1 MAKAKKPTGILLVG
15 VLSAN
20 LMLAGVV
27 YVVSGGASL
36 AEVWAEFDR
45 NSLVGLQA
53 LVEQRLDPNPE
64 DPQLF
69 FDVVLPILE
78 SPVWLVALVALL
90 VMDALPIVVMLRM
103 MRRRGRE
110 PAKSVERSE

>member
-1 MAKAKKPTGILLVG
+1 MAQAKKSPGVLLFG

-20 LMLAGVV
+20 LLLAGVV
-27 YVVSGGASL
+27 YVLSGGASL
-36 AEVWAEFDR
+36 AETWASFDR

-69 FDVVLPILE
+69 FDVVLPVLE
-78 SPVWLVALVALL
+78 SPTWLVALVVLM
-90 VMDALPIVVMLRM
+90 VMDALPLALLLSLA
-103 MRRRGRE
+103 RRGARQRGN
-110 PAKSVERSE
+110 SVERSE

>member
-1 MAKAKKPTGILLVG
+1 MAGAKKPPGVLLFG

-20 LMLAGVV
+20 LLLAGVV
-27 YVVSGGASL
+27 YVISGGAL
-36 AEVWAEFDR
+36 AETWAAFDR

-69 FDVVLPILE
+69 FDVVLPVLE
-78 SPVWLVALVALL
+78 SPTWLVALVVLL
-90 VMDALPIVVMLRM
+90 VMDALPLALLLRV
-103 MRRRGRE
+103 MRRSRRE
-110 PAKSVERSE
+110 FEKSVERSE